1 MLTLLSAIPELAE
14 RLTAELG
21 DVRGQAVFAAG
32 TEMAE
37 RVEDVLRRRTTV
49 ALKTSDGGVGAA
61 ELTAAL
67 MAEPLG
73 WSQQIQEKRAREYA
87 EDVAPVPQ
95 SRRQA

>member
-1 MLTLLSAIPELAE
+1 
-14 RLTAELG
+14 
-21 DVRGQAVFAAG
+21 
-32 TEMAE
+32 MAE

-49 ALKTSDGGVGAA
+49 ALKTSDRGAGAA

-73 WSQQIQEKRAREYA
+73 WSQQIRENRAREYV
-87 EDVAPVPQ
+87 EEVTPVPQ